1 MKAKKNF
8 LERFL
13 ERIDSIDSNS
23 VQAYILRLSRDK
35 GFLETVFNAIQ
46 EGILVVD
53 RHLKINYYN
62 HAAKELLGLPDD
74 LENIRLSQFLHDVD
88 WRRILQQDE
97 EEWCRISR
105 QEIEILYPAHRFLQF
120 YLVPVEHGG
129 GYATVILRDVTESHE
144 HTIQELETE
153 KIAAISM
160 LAAGVAHEIGN
171 PLNSLYLNLQL
182 LIRMLEDK
190 KTKSFDRKVATEMVT
205 AAKNEVERLDNI
217 INQFLHA
224 VRPGQLQMMPLDMKS
239 IIIDTLT
246 FMRQEI
252 EMRTINVRCEW
263 PEILPKIKGD
273 PGQLKQAFY
282 NIFKNAIQA
291 MPEGGELDVICSYDE
306 EWLELE
312 ISDNG
317 QGISQENI
325 GRIFEPFK
333 SFKKGGTGIGMMIIE
348 RIIREHGADLQLQTA
363 AGKGTSIVIRF
374 PRRNRRI
381 RVLPEAVTQQN
392 QPENSPE

>member
-13 ERIDSIDSNS
+13 ERLDSIDSNS
-23 VQAYILRLSRDK
+23 VQAYILRLSKDK
-35 GFLETVFNAIQ
+35 GFLETVFNAIN

-62 HAAKELLGLPDD
+62 YAAKDLLGLPDD
-74 LENIRLSQFLHDVD
+74 LENIRLSQLLHDVD

-105 QEIEILYPAHRFLQF
+105 QEIEIIYPNHRFLQF
-120 YLVPVEHGG
+120 YLVPMVEQG

-144 HTIQELETE
+144 RTIQELESE
-153 KIAAISM
+153 KVTAISM

-182 LIRMLEDK
+182 LVRMLEDK
-190 KTKSFDRKVATEMVT
+190 NTRNFNRKEAVAMVT

-224 VRPGQLQMMPLDMKS
+224 VRPGQSVMASLDMKNL
-239 IIIDTLT
+239 IIDTLT

-252 EMRTINVRCEW
+252 ELKSINVRCEW
-263 PEILPKIKGD
+263 PDI
-273 PGQLKQAFY
+273 
-282 NIFKNAIQA
+282 
-291 MPEGGELDVICSYDE
+291 DVICSYDE
-306 EWLELE
+306 DWLELE
-312 ISDNG
+312 FTDTG
-317 QGISQENI
+317 HGIAKENV

-333 SFKKGGTGIGMMIIE
+333 SFKKGGTGIGMIIIE
-348 RIIREHGADLQLQTA
+348 RIMREHGAELQLQTA
-363 AGKGTSIVIRF
+363 PGKGTCIVIRF
-374 PRRNRRI
+374 PRHSRRI
-381 RVLPEAVTQQN
+381 RALPEAV
-392 QPENSPE
+392 EK

>member
-13 ERIDSIDSNS
+13 ERLDSIDSNS
-23 VQAYILRLSRDK
+23 VQAYILRLSKDK
-35 GFLETVFNAIQ
+35 GFLETVFNAIN

-62 HAAKELLGLPDD
+62 YAAKDLLGLPDD
-74 LENIRLSQFLHDVD
+74 LENIRLSQLLHDVD

-105 QEIEILYPAHRFLQF
+105 QEIEIIYPNHRFLQF
-120 YLVPVEHGG
+120 YLVPMVEQG

-144 HTIQELETE
+144 RTIQELESE
-153 KIAAISM
+153 KVTAISM

-182 LIRMLEDK
+182 LVRMLEDK
-190 KTKSFDRKVATEMVT
+190 NTRNFNRKEAVAMVT

-224 VRPGQLQMMPLDMKS
+224 VRPGQSVMAPLDMKNL
-239 IIIDTLT
+239 IIDTLT

-252 EMRTINVRCEW
+252 ELKSINVRCEW
-263 PEILPKIKGD
+263 PDILPKIKGD

-282 NIFKNAIQA
+282 NILKNAIHA
-291 MPEGGELDVICSYDE
+291 MPEGGEIDVICSYDE
-306 EWLELE
+306 DWLELE
-312 ISDNG
+312 FTDTG
-317 QGISQENI
+317 HGIAKENV

-333 SFKKGGTGIGMMIIE
+333 SFKKGGTGIGMIIIE
-348 RIIREHGADLQLQTA
+348 RIMREHGAELQLQTA
-363 AGKGTSIVIRF
+363 PGKGTCIVIRF
-374 PRRNRRI
+374 PRHSRRI
-381 RVLPEAVTQQN
+381 RALPEAV
-392 QPENSPE
+392 EK

>member
-1 MKAKKNF
+1 
-8 LERFL
+8 
-13 ERIDSIDSNS
+13 
-23 VQAYILRLSRDK
+23 
-35 GFLETVFNAIQ
+35 
-46 EGILVVD
+46 
-53 RHLKINYYN
+53 
-62 HAAKELLGLPDD
+62 
-74 LENIRLSQFLHDVD
+74 
-88 WRRILQQDE
+88 
-97 EEWCRISR
+97 
-105 QEIEILYPAHRFLQF
+105 
-120 YLVPVEHGG
+120 
-129 GYATVILRDVTESHE
+129 
-144 HTIQELETE
+144 
-153 KIAAISM
+153 
-160 LAAGVAHEIGN
+160 
-171 PLNSLYLNLQL
+171 
-182 LIRMLEDK
+182 
-190 KTKSFDRKVATEMVT
+190 
-205 AAKNEVERLDNI
+205 
-217 INQFLHA
+217 
-224 VRPGQLQMMPLDMKS
+224 
-239 IIIDTLT
+239 
-246 FMRQEI
+246 MRQEI